1 MQIGDTT
8 RKMPTVDLEAA
19 DATNAVTFR
28 HMNSGPPWPQAL
40 LEVFLCSGAPTQ
52 FLIAGVLALAGL
64 SAGGSDQLT
73 LHALVYVT
81 GLDTVLLVGLVLA
94 LLVLGGESPRQVLL
108 GSRPIGGEVLRGV
121 GLLPWVFL
129 LFAVTGIVLVR
140 FAPGLFTP
148 NPFEKLA
155 TTRNELVLFGVVA
168 IIAGGVREEIQRAFI
183 LHRCEQRLGGAVVG
197 IIGFG
202 VLFGLMHYVQGW
214 SAVIITGMLGTLWSL
229 VYLARRS
236 IVAPMVSHAGFNL
249 IEVIGFG
256 LLAGAGGA

>member
-1 MQIGDTT
+1 MQIGETT

-19 DATNAVTFR
+19 DVANAATFR

-52 FLIAGVLALAGL
+52 FLVAGLLALAGL
-64 SAGGSDQLT
+64 SAGTGDQIT
-73 LHALVYVT
+73 LPLVVYLAS
-81 GLDTVLLVGLVLA
+81 LDTVLLIGLVFG

-108 GSRPIGGEVLRGV
+108 GARPIGGEVLRGI

-129 LFAVTGIVLVR
+129 LLAVTGLVLVR

-155 TTRNELVLFGVVA
+155 TTRNELILFGAVTIV
-168 IIAGGVREEIQRAFI
+168 AGGVREEIQRAFI
-183 LHRCEQRLGGAVVG
+183 LHRCEQRLGGAIVG
-197 IIGFG
+197 VIGYGLLFG
-202 VLFGLMHYVQGW
+202 VLHFVQGIP
-214 SAVIITGMLGTLWSL
+214 AMIITGLLGTLWSL

-236 IVAPMVSHAGFNL
+236 IVAPVVSHAGFNL

-256 LLAGAGGA
+256 LLT